1 MICKGIPSSPS
12 LHANSL
18 SSTEAGSFQPEVN
31 FKMKLLMEHDSIHGR
46 QANGQ
51 QIQVEL
57 KWLLTSQVNILL
69 D

>member
-18 SSTEAGSFQPEVN
+18 SSTEAGSFQLEVN
-31 FKMKLLMEHDSIHGR
+31 FKMQLLMHDGIHGR
-46 QANGQ
+46 QVNGQ
-51 QIQVEL
+51 QIQ
-57 KWLLTSQVNILL
+57 